1 MRTINNLFLKAVL
14 LSSVLLSASSAMAAA
29 QPDEHAQHAMRHDM
43 NHAMPHGKQSAAQN
57 GKAGASQAKPAQ
69 LGQQKKPQ
77 AAHSM
82 QGCAGHSAQQH
93 AQMMKDGNVQP
104 CTMMNQEAA
113 TQGDAH
119 ARH

>member
-29 QPDEHAQHAMRHDM
+29 QPDEHAAHEMRHDM
-43 NHAMPHGKQSAAQN
+43 NHAMPHGKPSVPQN
-57 GKAGASQAKPAQ
+57 AKAGASQANPAQ
-69 LGQQKKPQ
+69 PGQQKPQ

-104 CTMMNQEAA
+104 CTMINQEAA
-113 TQGDAH
+113 TRGDAH

>member
-1 MRTINNLFLKAVL
+1 MRIINLFSAAVL
-14 LSSVLLSASSAMAAA
+14 LSSALLSASSAMAAA
-29 QPDEHAQHAMRHDM
+29 QPDGHAAHEMRHAM
-43 NHAMPHGKQSAAQN
+43 NHTMPHGMENMQ
-57 GKAGASQAKPAQ
+57 QAPKTGQPQANPAQ
-69 LGQQKKPQ
+69 PGQQKPQ

-93 AQMMKDGNVQP
+93 AQMMKEGNVQP